1 LCPFKAVT
9 EFAAV
14 TSLRVLIQTIIFV
27 VIFIGTVIVL
37 PILTK
42 RRTQC
47 GLFCPLGALQGVTNK
62 INVYDIRIDPDKCT
76 QCGHC
81 EKNCS
86 TFSLDES
93 SYTSGKPLMSCTKC
107 GKCVDACPKQAIS
120 FHIKGTKPGASPLAA
135 RLLFLYPAFLFLT
148 VFGGGMFIGAIWR
161 ILLLV
166 TTGSMFAG

>member
-1 LCPFKAVT
+1 
-9 EFAAV
+9 
-14 TSLRVLIQTIIFV
+14 
-27 VIFIGTVIVL
+27 
-37 PILTK
+37 
-42 RRTQC
+42 
-47 GLFCPLGALQGVTNK
+47 
-62 INVYDIRIDPDKCT
+62 VYDIRIDPDKCT

-81 EKNCS
+81 EKNCP

-120 FHIKGTKPGASPLAA
+120 FHIKGTRPEANPLVA

-166 TTGSMFAG
+166 TTGSMFGG